1 MSESSA
7 IGPAMRTNLASSA
20 RHSDPLADVFGAIRM
35 AGAAF
40 FRVSARAPWVA
51 EQPAA
56 DAMPPRILP
65 PGRHLIAYHIVTE
78 GSCYA
83 SLVGGN
89 AVRLEAGQ
97 VIVFTRGDRH
107 MMSSQPGL
115 CIESFS
121 NSEFNESGPPL
132 WPYVARFSANGPVT
146 ARLVCGFLA
155 CDSWPFN
162 PLLDNL
168 PRILIG
174 DCTKRAGL
182 PSLRELVA
190 LAIAEASCKRAGGQ
204 MVLGRLTELML
215 VEVVRQHVERLPAGH
230 ATWLAGLKD
239 VFVGRALALMHSN
252 PGRRWSLGGLA
263 REIGLSRSLF
273 AARFNALV
281 GMPPMEYLTRWRMQT
296 ATGLLRDSV
305 NIADVANEVGYSS
318 EASFSRA
325 FKKIVGVPP
334 SRWRRRV
341 DLLAA

>member
-1 MSESSA
+1 
-7 IGPAMRTNLASSA
+7 
-20 RHSDPLADVFGAIRM
+20 
-35 AGAAF
+35 
-40 FRVSARAPWVA
+40 
-51 EQPAA
+51 
-56 DAMPPRILP
+56 
-65 PGRHLIAYHIVTE
+65 
-78 GSCYA
+78 
-83 SLVGGN
+83 
-89 AVRLEAGQ
+89 
-97 VIVFTRGDRH
+97 
-107 MMSSQPGL
+107 
-115 CIESFS
+115 
-121 NSEFNESGPPL
+121 
-132 WPYVARFSANGPVT
+132 
-146 ARLVCGFLA
+146 
-155 CDSWPFN
+155 
-162 PLLDNL
+162 
-168 PRILIG
+168 
-174 DCTKRAGL
+174 
-182 PSLRELVA
+182 
-190 LAIAEASCKRAGGQ
+190 

-215 VEVVRQHVERLPAGH
+215 VEVVRQYVERLPAGH

-252 PGRRWSLGGLA
+252 PGRRWSLAGLA